1 MRGQKMNKKGLLMIV
16 SGASGAGKGT
26 VLKEY
31 LSRHADTVVSVS
43 VTTRAP
49 RPGEE
54 DGVQYLF
61 RTKDQVLEMIKEHQF
76 LEYAEY
82 NGNYYGTPRGPVET
96 LLKQGKNVVL
106 EIDIQGARQVM
117 KRENDRVT
125 VFIMPPSPETLEQ
138 RLRGRGTETEEQIQ
152 NRLAIAKTEMD
163 QSSLYDH
170 VVINDDLEQAV
181 CCLEQIITQEKQK
194 RGLSVE

>member
-1 MRGQKMNKKGLLMIV
+1 MNKRGLLVIL

-31 LSRHADTVVSVS
+31 LSRHNDTVISVS

-54 DGVQYLF
+54 DGVHYLF
-61 RTKDQVLEMIKEHQF
+61 RTRDQVRQMIRDQQF

-82 NGNYYGTPRGPVET
+82 NGNYYGTPRGPVEEW
-96 LLKQGKNVVL
+96 LDKGVNVVL

-117 KRENDRVT
+117 DREEDRVS
-125 VFIMPPSPETLEQ
+125 VFIMPPSPETLER
-138 RLRGRGTETEEQIQ
+138 RLRGRGTETEEQIK
-152 NRLAIAKTEMD
+152 NRLTIAKTEME
-163 QSSLYDH
+163 QASLYDH

-181 CCLEQIITQEKQK
+181 ACLEQILAEEKQK
-194 RGLSVE
+194 RGFTAE